1 MDKELLIKTATSAL
15 VADSDHLEWVW
26 WHSDPAHIARIVI
39 DAISPFIQKLE
50 DRLEEAVLRYIEAS
64 NPGIDMS
71 KVAQQLK
78 EKK

>member
-15 VADSDHLEWVW
+15 VADSDHQWVW

-39 DAISPFIQKLE
+39 DSISLFIQKLE
-50 DRLEEAVLRYIEAS
+50 GRLDEAVLRYIKAS
-64 NPGIDMS
+64 TPGIDMV
-71 KVAQQLK
+71 KVSQQMK